1 MGGHRTVVVA
11 GASGLVG
18 YAVLREFASA
28 GWRAVGVSRRQPLD
42 LDDVEHLAVDLAD
55 AKACDAAL
63 RDVDASHLVYAALR
77 ERPGLVA
84 GWTDTELMR
93 QNLEMFEHFIDP
105 LLAVGDVEHVSLLQG
120 TKAYGAHLGP
130 VPIPCKEDAPRSAH
144 DNFYFLQEDALRERA
159 TRHGFATTI
168 VRPQVVFG
176 ESLGSPMNMI
186 PVIGAYG
193 ALLREQGRPLSYPG
207 GPPTVSEAVD
217 ADLLARVLLWAADA
231 PAARDEVFN
240 VTNGDVFVWR
250 DVWPAIAD
258 ALGME
263 VGEPEPTRL
272 AEELPRHHDAWAAIV
287 ERYRLR
293 APAAL
298 EQFVGDSPTYADIL
312 LRPFGT
318 PPPLP
323 ILVSTVKLRQA
334 GFGDCVDTEVMF
346 RRLFAQL
353 QDRQLLPPSG

>member
-1 MGGHRTVVVA
+1 MGDRRTVVVA

-18 YAVLREFASA
+18 YSALRQFAAA
-28 GWRAVGVSRRQPLD
+28 GWRVVGVSRRPPPD
-42 LDDVEHLAVDLAD
+42 LDGVEHLAIDLAD
-55 AKACDAAL
+55 AEACDAAL
-63 RDVDASHLVYAALR
+63 RDIDASHLVYAALR

-105 LLAVGDVEHVSLLQG
+105 LLARGGVEHVSLLQG

-130 VPIPCKEDAPRSAH
+130 VPIPCREDTPRSHH

-159 TRHGFATTI
+159 ARHGFGTTI
-168 VRPQVVFG
+168 LRPQVIFG

-186 PVIGAYG
+186 PVIGVYG
-193 ALLREQGRPLSYPG
+193 ALLREHGRPLSYPG

-231 PAARDEVFN
+231 PTARAEVFN

-263 VGEPEPTRL
+263 VGEPRAVRL
-272 AEELPRHHDAWAAIV
+272 AEELPRRADEWAAIV
-287 ERYRLR
+287 QRYRLR
-293 APAAL
+293 APTDL
-298 EQFVGDSPTYADIL
+298 GTFVGDSPTYADIL

-334 GFGDCVDTEVMF
+334 GFAECVDTEAMF
-346 RRLFAQL
+346 RNLFGRMQE
-353 QDRQLLPPSG
+353 RQLLPPA